1 METKAITYFGGVPTA
16 PQVRK
21 LMEWAKDSAPGDSL
35 ELSAIAELT
44 GEDVRSNRFRTIVD
58 VFRRALLRDR
68 NFVTERI
75 AGMGTIRI
83 LLDSERTGFGAR
95 GIRQGSRKVHR
106 SVGVIAATPTERLT
120 DAERDT
126 NFHVRRLG
134 EAIVATTRTAMKE
147 IAQIFAAPP
156 KQLPRSKTG

>member
-1 METKAITYFGGVPTA
+1 METKAVRYFGGVPTA
-16 PQVRK
+16 PQVRR
-21 LMEWAKDSAPGDSL
+21 LMEKFKDVQAGD
-35 ELSAIAELT
+35 AIKLDDISEVI
-44 GEDVRSNRFRTIVD
+44 GEPVRSNRFRTIVD
-58 VFRRALLRDR
+58 AFRRALARDR

-106 SVGVIAATPTERLT
+106 SVGVIVATPTEKLT
-120 DAERDT
+120 DAERET

-134 EAIVATTRTAMKE
+134 EAIVTTTRSAMKE

-156 KQLPRSKTG
+156 KQLPRTKTG